1 MEPSDIVNVQGALS
15 SHGGTMFGMSMWG
28 MLAALLFSM
37 LGIVYFKRGK
47 SEGDVPMMIC
57 GVALLA
63 YTFFV
68 SNTLYIVLT
77 GAGLLAAPY
86 FLNKM

>member
-1 MEPSDIVNVQGALS
+1 
-15 SHGGTMFGMSMWG
+15 
-28 MLAALLFSM
+28 LFSM

-47 SEGDVPMMIC
+47 ATGDLPMMIC

-68 SNTLYIVLT
+68 SNTLYIVLI
-77 GAGLLAAPY
+77 GSGLLAAPY